1 MPVLGGRLHKVI
13 HRTSLKCWRI
23 KSFFGAISPKT
34 KVYCPVIE
42 KNRYRSAS
50 LTAEAALV
58 FPVFFFAVYMLWQLF
73 LLLLFQMDVC
83 HEITGTAMKYAHLG
97 YPERKAEEQNVD
109 ISWLYQPLLWNSL
122 PDSDRVENLWVLC
135 LPEEEGVIQVRVNY
149 RFVCESVFFAK
160 VRLPVQQT
168 FRFYPYLGKTDDDV
182 FAEAESKDV
191 VYMTEYGTVYHE
203 SRACGYLNVAV
214 RSVAASRVA
223 QERNSFGRGYTLCE
237 RCDNREATGTVYLS
251 AGGTKYHLVAG
262 CPALKRTVSEK
273 TREEVEGVP
282 ACHKC
287 GNTEENQ
294 EE

>member
-1 MPVLGGRLHKVI
+1 MPVLAGKVQI
-13 HRTSLKCWRI
+13 CRPIIANFCVV
-23 KSFFGAISPKT
+23 SPKT
-34 KVYCPVIE
+34 KDCCSVVD

-83 HEITGTAMKYAHLG
+83 HEITETAMKYAHLG

-109 ISWLYQPLLWNSL
+109 ISWLYQPLLWNAL
-122 PDSDRVENLWVLC
+122 PDSDRVESLWVLC
-135 LPEEEGVIQVRVNY
+135 LPEEDGSIQVRVNY
-149 RFVCESVFFAK
+149 RFICESVFFAK
-160 VRLPVQQT
+160 VKFPVQQT
-168 FRFYPYLGKTDDDV
+168 FRFYPYIGKTEEDL
-182 FAEAESKDV
+182 FAVEEQKDV

-214 RSVAASRVA
+214 HSVEASGVG

-237 RCDNREATGTVYLS
+237 RCDNRENTGTVYLS

-262 CPALKRTVSEK
+262 CPALKRTVTEK

-282 ACHKC
+282 PCHKC
-287 GNTEENQ
+287 GNTGEKQ